1 MEKWKRIVIQNK
13 ETNYEVSNF
22 GRCRNITRL
31 NSKNK
36 GIIKPKINGKTGYCQ
51 YSFSIN
57 GDKHY
62 RYAHRLVAE
71 YFLPK
76 PKDGQ
81 DEVNHKDGNK
91 ENNHHTNLEWCSKQE
106 NMKHAFSHELVQN
119 TQKQVQVYTLSGE
132 FVGRYV
138 SISEAYR
145 ELGLPTTWNS
155 NFDIDKRQSRG
166 FQFRFDSDDDKPIE
180 DITNT
185 CKYYSCGLVQLT
197 MQGEFIKEYETMTLA
212 YAELGVKDNGV
223 ISQVC
228 KGRRKSY
235 KGYKW
240 MYSRDYF
247 K

>member
-1 MEKWKRIVIQNK
+1 MEKWKRIVIQDK

-91 ENNHHTNLEWCSKQE
+91 ENNHHTNLDQ
-106 NMKHAFSHELVQN
+106 H
-119 TQKQVQVYTLSGE
+119 
-132 FVGRYV
+132 RYPR
-138 SISEAYR
+138 II
-145 ELGLPTTWNS
+145 LKFQLPLPLPKVRHLKNLHQ
-155 NFDIDKRQSRG
+155 RQH
-166 FQFRFDSDDDKPIE
+166 
-180 DITNT
+180 
-185 CKYYSCGLVQLT
+185 
-197 MQGEFIKEYETMTLA
+197 
-212 YAELGVKDNGV
+212 
-223 ISQVC
+223 
-228 KGRRKSY
+228 
-235 KGYKW
+235 
-240 MYSRDYF
+240 
-247 K
+247 

>member
-1 MEKWKRIVIQNK
+1 MLEKWKRVVINNEQ
-13 ETNYEVSNF
+13 TNYEISNF

-31 NSKNK
+31 SNKNK
-36 GIIKPKINGKTGYCQ
+36 GIIKPKINAKSGYCQ

-57 GDKHY
+57 GVKHY
-62 RYAHRLVAE
+62 QYVHRLVAL
-71 YFLPK
+71 YFLPT
-76 PKDGQ
+76 PREEQ
-81 DEVNHKDGNK
+81 NEVNHKDGNK
-91 ENNHHTNLEWCSKQE
+91 KNNHYTNLEWCSKQE
-106 NMKHAFSHELVQN
+106 NMQHAFSHELVLN
-119 TQKQVQVYTLSGE
+119 TQKQVKVYTLSGE
-132 FVGRYV
+132 FIGRYE
-138 SISEAYR
+138 SITKAYR
-145 ELGLPTTWNS
+145 ELGLPEIWNS
-155 NFDIDKRQSRG
+155 NFETEHRQSQG
-166 FQFRFDSDDDKPIE
+166 FQFRFEDDEKPVE

-197 MQGEFIKEYETMTLA
+197 MDGEFVKEYETMTLA
-212 YAELGVKDNGV
+212 YDELGVQDNGV